1 MKLRAVLDTNVYLS
15 AILFGGKPGEVF
27 LLAKDEVIKLCVSTA
42 ILAELA
48 VKLTDKFH
56 WPAGRVRYVIKEIGE
71 TATIVKPQKRI
82 SAVPGDESDNRIL
95 ECAVEAKADYI
106 VSGDRRHLL
115 PLKNYKGI
123 KIVTPAQFLKRI
135 RKP

>member
-1 MKLRAVLDTNVYLS
+1 VKLRAVLDTNVYLA

-27 LLAKDEVIKLCVSTA
+27 LFAKDEEIDLCVSTA

-48 VKLTDKFH
+48 AKLTDKFH

-71 TATIVKPQKRI
+71 TASVVKPQKRI
-82 SAVPGDESDNRIL
+82 EAVPGDESDNRIL
-95 ECAVEAKADYI
+95 ECAVESKADYI
-106 VSGDRRHLL
+106 VSGDKRHLL
-115 PLKNYKGI
+115 PLKEYEGI
-123 KIVTPAQFLKRI
+123 KIVSPAQFHKRI